1 MLEMTKSGKIA
12 VIAFFVL
19 LSVSL
24 TIIYMSTSGIEHE
37 PAIPNGKPADKVLIV
52 TVLSDSNN
60 ATLYAQSMNSQPVH
74 LTQAI
79 LKNSH
84 SDQIEEISINT
95 NVTYELTSVYLEYNE
110 PLSPATYTITLMS
123 DNGWHFVSPSFT
135 IKGN

>member
-24 TIIYMSTSGIEHE
+24 TIIYMFTSGIEHE
-37 PAIPNGKPADKVLIV
+37 PAITNGKPAEKVLIV

-74 LTQAI
+74 LIQAI
-79 LKNSH
+79 IKNG
-84 SDQIEEISINT
+84 SDQIEEISINAT
-95 NVTYELTSVYLEYNE
+95 VTYELTSVYLEYNE
-110 PLSPATYTITLMS
+110 PLSSATYAITLMS
-123 DNGWHFVSPSFT
+123 DNGGHFVSPSFT
-135 IKGN
+135 IKGD